1 MAVKKQKWRPLR
13 VITRMGEK
21 YVYVGDIPN
30 NAWAKAE
37 NIQFNKECGR
47 KTAFVPDK
55 NDKNV
60 FCLYASSKFY
70 KSMCETQYPTY
81 GKGTLVK

>member
-47 KTAFVPDK
+47 KTAFVTDK
-55 NDKNV
+55 NNKRTACMYV
-60 FCLYASSKFY
+60 SSRFY
-70 KSMCETQYPTY
+70 KSLCKVQSPCY
-81 GKGTLVK
+81 GIGRR